1 MPLVVEKIKSNGSY
15 RKREDFSFW
24 EKLDRLDEMV
34 KDRKSVAMVVMAEE
48 IRGKERNME
57 KKLREEIEWLWNG
70 GTNC

>member
-1 MPLVVEKIKSNGSY
+1 LI
-15 RKREDFSFW
+15 F

-57 KKLREEIEWLWNG
+57 KNLREEIESLWNG

>member
-1 MPLVVEKIKSNGSY
+1 
-15 RKREDFSFW
+15 
-24 EKLDRLDEMV
+24 MV

-70 GTNC
+70 GTNCWGEEGEWGEEDKFYEEMVWSR